1 MGNRLKLTIFSASCC
16 QPQTAVYDKRY
27 IELIRQVMQESA
39 IEADIDLVTATEARM
54 SLTYFFVGAIQPLYA
69 KYGPAVAP
77 ALFVNEKLTLFGG
90 VPTKEKLKE
99 VLEKAA
105 SEPPSLL
112 MW

>member
-1 MGNRLKLTIFSASCC
+1 MGNRLKLTVFSVACC

-27 IELIRQVMQESA
+27 IELIGQVLEESGL
-39 IEADIDLVTATEARM
+39 EADVDLVTATEARM
-54 SLTYFFVGAIQPLYA
+54 SLSYFFIGAIQPLYA

>member
-16 QPQTAVYDKRY
+16 QPQTAVYDKKY
-27 IELIRQVMQESA
+27 IELIRQVIQESS
-39 IEADIDLVTATEARM
+39 IEADVDLVTATEARM
-54 SLTYFFVGAIQPLYA
+54 SLSYFFVGAIQPLYA

-105 SEPPSLL
+105 SEPPSSL

>member
-1 MGNRLKLTIFSASCC
+1 MGNRLKLTVFSAACC

-27 IELIRQVMQESA
+27 IELIKQVMEESG
-39 IEADIDLVTATEARM
+39 IEADIDLVSATEARM
-54 SLTYFFVGAIQPLYA
+54 SLSYFFVGAIQPLYA

-105 SEPPSLL
+105 AEPPSLL

>member
-1 MGNRLKLTIFSASCC
+1 MENRLKLTIFSASCC

-27 IELIRQVMQESA
+27 LELIKQVLAETG
-39 IEADIDLVTATEARM
+39 IEADLDLVTATEARL
-54 SLTYFFVGAIQPLYA
+54 SVSYFFVGAIQPLYA

-90 VPTKEKLKE
+90 VPTKEKLRE